1 MGRRGVASSVTGD
14 QVMARGGRTYDQV
27 VLERVA
33 VLLMGATFALIS
45 GCGNSQD
52 DQAPASC
59 LVGNEAYLK
68 ALERAPAPVLLGS
81 TTPISDCL
89 VPQQQAGQLASIGQE
104 MIVAATKLNAEA
116 RRDPGG
122 PASVQL
128 GYLIGAVSKGAD
140 SIHTELVRRLNSS
153 ARFSET
159 GGALPASF
167 ERAFGRGYA
176 AGQRSG

>member
-1 MGRRGVASSVTGD
+1 
-14 QVMARGGRTYDQV
+14 MARGGRTYDQV

-140 SIHTELVRRLNSS
+140 SIHTDLVRRLNSS

>member
-1 MGRRGVASSVTGD
+1 
-14 QVMARGGRTYDQV
+14 MARGGRTYDQV

-122 PASVQL
+122 PASLQL

-140 SIHTELVRRLNSS
+140 SIHTDLVRRLNSS

>member
-1 MGRRGVASSVTGD
+1 M
-14 QVMARGGRTYDQV
+14 
-27 VLERVA
+27 
-33 VLLMGATFALIS
+33 LIA
-45 GCGNSQD
+45 GCGSSQD

-59 LVGNEAYLK
+59 LVGNEGYLK
-68 ALERAPAPVLLGS
+68 ALQRAPSPVLLGS

-89 VPQQQAGQLASIGQE
+89 VPQQEAGELANVGQE

-116 RRDPGG
+116 RRDPAG

-140 SIHTELVRRLNSS
+140 PIHTDLVRRLNSS

-159 GGALPASF
+159 GGTLPASF

-176 AGQRSG
+176 AGRQSG

>member
-1 MGRRGVASSVTGD
+1 
-14 QVMARGGRTYDQV
+14 MARGGRTYDQV
-27 VLERVA
+27 MLERVA
-33 VLLMGATFALIS
+33 ILLMGATFALIS

-128 GYLIGAVSKGAD
+128 GYLIGAVSRGAD

>member
-104 MIVAATKLNAEA
+104 MIVAATKLNAQA

-128 GYLIGAVSKGAD
+128 GYLIGAVSRGAD

>member
-1 MGRRGVASSVTGD
+1 MGRMGVASSVTGD

-140 SIHTELVRRLNSS
+140 SIHTDLVRRLNSS